1 MKKLIL
7 LLLTLTLL
15 TFPACSGGGADIAE
29 SESDT
34 EAETLVPVHHLD
46 CDNIP
51 QTLASEIK
59 LAYFVSFIHSD
70 IETSEFS
77 PKENVWIPCYYGNH
91 GGYEIVYVG
100 DNVLAYPE
108 NEQHLAIAGYVFGND
123 EYLYAYKDG
132 TIALVKDVYENG
144 NLTKQDI
151 YNIGKAVDPQ
161 FTEKYPNP

>member
-7 LLLTLTLL
+7 LILALTLL
-15 TFPACSGGGADIAE
+15 TFPACSVGGADTSE

-51 QTLASEIK
+51 QALASEIK
-59 LAYFVSFIHSD
+59 LAYFDAFIHPNEID
-70 IETSEFS
+70 RYS
-77 PKENVWIPCYYGNH
+77 PEKNVWISQYYGNH
-91 GGYEIVYVG
+91 GGYEIIYIAATFVG
-100 DNVLAYPE
+100 VLDVE
-108 NEQHLAIAGYVFGND
+108 TELDIAGYIFGDD
-123 EYLYAYKDG
+123 ENLYAYKDG
-132 TIALVKDVYENG
+132 VFALVKDVYESG

-161 FTEKYPNP
+161 FTERYPEP